1 MASSLCDPTRR
12 PPCSGEL
19 PAPSTLHDAS
29 WRRAARRPQWRTLPL
44 PSRGAVKALQRWC
57 PCILRVSRRRFDLQS
72 MPEDAFLSVLRI
84 QCFFLARAEDA

>member
-57 PCILRVSRRRFDLQS
+57 PCILRVSRSSWYDVQARCVAALHAAMS
-72 MPEDAFLSVLRI
+72 M
-84 QCFFLARAEDA
+84 QM